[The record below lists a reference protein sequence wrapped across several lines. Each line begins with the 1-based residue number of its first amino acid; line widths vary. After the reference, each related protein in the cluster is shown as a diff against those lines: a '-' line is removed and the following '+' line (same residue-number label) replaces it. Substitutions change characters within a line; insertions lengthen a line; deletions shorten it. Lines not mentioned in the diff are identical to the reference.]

1 MEAGWVWRNSSKIA
15 VDSEATSPKF
25 YYRQKAEKSKRK
37 AKLPHLPGRKSWV
50 KGRKEELPWPSI
62 SVLFHIYETI
72 FNVVGF

>member
-1 MEAGWVWRNSSKIA
+1 MSEAGWVRKSYSKTT
-15 VDSEATSPKF
+15 VVSELQVQTFATD
-25 YYRQKAEKSKRK
+25 KAEKSKRK

-50 KGRKEELPWPSI
+50 KGRNEELPWPSI